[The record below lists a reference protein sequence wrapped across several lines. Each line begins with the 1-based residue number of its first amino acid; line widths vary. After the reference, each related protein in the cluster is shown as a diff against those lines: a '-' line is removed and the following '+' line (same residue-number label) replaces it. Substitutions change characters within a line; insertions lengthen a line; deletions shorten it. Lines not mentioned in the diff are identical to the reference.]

1 MAFWNFLDT
10 IEDITNTVGGVV
22 NTVQS
27 GINTVKNIK
36 NTFDDFIDDPF
47 GLISTIRRG
56 TIPPGAE
63 PLTPIIQN
71 ASFLADNGSGEDWR
85 VRIHIPASPQ
95 NMFGADIFTPLRN
108 SNNSMVF
115 PTTPQILVTH
125 SANYSMLSPI
135 HTNYPYPVYQN
146 SQVEDITIT
155 GEFPVEN
162 EADGRYWI
170 SSVHFLRTITKMF
183 YGNVDAKGAPP
194 PRVALSG
201 YGDFIF
207 QRTPVIVK
215 MFSVDLPRDVDY
227 IKVPIAQSDIGDA
240 SAAGTYTYV
249 PTLSTLNITVQP
261 VYSRDIT
268 RQFNLTDFASGA
280 YITDP
285 NKGGF
290 I

>member
-1 MAFWNFLDT
+1 MSFWNFLDT
-10 IEDITNTVGGVV
+10 VKNVTNNVSG
-22 NTVQS
+22 NTT
-27 GINTVKNIK
+27 IDRVKNIK

-47 GLISTIRRG
+47 GLISTVRRG
-56 TIPPGAE
+56 TLPPGAE
-63 PLTPIIQN
+63 PLTPVIQS
-71 ASFLADNGSGEDWR
+71 ASFLADNGIGEDWR
-85 VRIHIPASPQ
+85 VRLHLPANPQ
-95 NMFGADIFTPLRN
+95 GMFSSSIFAPLRN
-108 SNNSMVF
+108 SNSSMVF

-125 SANYSMLSPI
+125 SANYSMLAPT

-146 SQVEDITIT
+146 SSVEDITIT

-170 SSVHFLRTITKMF
+170 ASVHFLRTITKMF
-183 YGNVDAKGAPP
+183 YGTGSAKGAPP

-201 YGDFIF
+201 YGDFVF

-227 IKVPIAQSDIGDA
+227 IKVPIAQSEIGEQSA
-240 SAAGTYTYV
+240 SGTYTYV
-249 PTLSTLNITVQP
+249 PVLSTLNITVQP
-261 VYSRDIT
+261 AYSRDIT
-268 RQFNLTDFASGA
+268 RQFSLDSFANGS

-285 NKGGF
+285 AKGGF